1 MFLYNLCR
9 DKSTLLLADYDVK
22 GLQNKKSFLSCV
34 YNILIMSTNNVDGFT
49 PLTENPDGSISPYLT
64 NNL

>member
-9 DKSTLLLADYDVK
+9 DKSTLLLADNDVK

-34 YNILIMSTNNVDGFT
+34 YNILIMSTNNVEGFT
-49 PLTENPDGSISPYLT
+49 HQTSDL
-64 NNL
+64 